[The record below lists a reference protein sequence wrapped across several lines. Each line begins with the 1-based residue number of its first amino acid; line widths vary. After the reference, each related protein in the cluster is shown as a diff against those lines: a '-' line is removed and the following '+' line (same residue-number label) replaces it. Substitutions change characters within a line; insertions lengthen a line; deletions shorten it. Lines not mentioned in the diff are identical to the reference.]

1 MKKSIYFIG
10 MFLIISLVMSVFVY
24 AAGTG
29 EVPSDS
35 TNYDSSNND
44 NAESDTTTNSNPSP
58 AERKMKK
65 DKEENIDCD
74 SKSTRLER
82 IKCRI
87 KNKIQEEGETIDYEK
102 RVPEACRTL
111 KNPTACIALYK
122 NVRSCYKLE
131 GREKNRCF
139 KRAAGF
145 AKVKLGEEIEG
156 RAQKARQYMV
166 TLLYEL
172 EERIEKANEEGKI
185 TDEKS
190 AEIIDL
196 IVAIKEDILEGKKKA
211 EILPKLN
218 SLKKKIKE
226 VRSKTENTGG
236 EK

>member
-1 MKKSIYFIG
+1 MKKSIYLIG
-10 MFLIISLVMSVFVY
+10 IFLIVSLVMSVFVY
-24 AAGTG
+24 AAGTS

-35 TNYDSSNND
+35 TKSDSSNNG
-44 NAESDTTTNSNPSP
+44 N
-58 AERKMKK
+58 K
-65 DKEENIDCD
+65 DKEEKIDCD
-74 SKSTRLER
+74 SKSIRIER

-87 KNKIQEEGETIDYEK
+87 KNKIQEERETVDYEK

-122 NVRSCYKLE
+122 NVRSCYKIE

-145 AKVKLGEEIEG
+145 IKAKLGEEIEG

-172 EERIEKANEEGKI
+172 EGRIEKANEEGKI

-196 IVAIKEDILEGKKKA
+196 IVAIEQDILEGKKKA

-226 VRSKTENTGG
+226 VRPKTENNGG
-236 EK
+236 EQ